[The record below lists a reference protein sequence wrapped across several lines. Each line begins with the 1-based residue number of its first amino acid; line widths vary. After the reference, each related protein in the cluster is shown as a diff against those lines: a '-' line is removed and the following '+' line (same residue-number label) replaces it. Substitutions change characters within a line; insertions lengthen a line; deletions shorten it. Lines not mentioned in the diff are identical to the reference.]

1 MTSFKPFTLYPLSRA
16 SAAALSTVLRTT
28 TLSYGNMRFSGIRPA
43 ETPQPIKM
51 KFCKIDYVGEL
62 TRCAK
67 NGCNRLAGGGPTHRW
82 NITSIFVQYFTF
94 FFSCMPLQPKRLNRF
109 ARTTSQTMRFAVRKC
124 LLGGRVDTKLQF
136 GVKTPKTSTF
146 VTGMPNFQPNKYTR
160 ITFERYEIDEKCKQ
174 TTNTKSESENR
185 TVTSFLL

>member
-1 MTSFKPFTLYPLSRA
+1 MTQTNHQPWTCGVCFWLFACDSEFVQLSCLWQRVTPEFDIVTAGKGMMTFHLRNVTAVSSNCKLTTTIINSPYFLVLASPLLSPWRIYASCLTCTGRPCPAPTRWVTWLSVKLDVFQMWQVSRA

-67 NGCNRLAGGGPTHRW
+67 NGWNRLAGAAPQ
-82 NITSIFVQYFTF
+82 IS
-94 FFSCMPLQPKRLNRF
+94 
-109 ARTTSQTMRFAVRKC
+109 
-124 LLGGRVDTKLQF
+124 
-136 GVKTPKTSTF
+136 
-146 VTGMPNFQPNKYTR
+146 
-160 ITFERYEIDEKCKQ
+160 EI
-174 TTNTKSESENR
+174 
-185 TVTSFLL
+185 